1 MIKKGNHT
9 VPWIYVIVILTV
21 KKFLESL
28 TKKNCKRKNQIKFKI
43 GMLITRKGN
52 KLYVKWEDYNNHCV
66 KSIQTQRAFSGP
78 YFPAFGLNTKRYF
91 VSLHIQSKCRG
102 YGPEKTS
109 YLDVFARS
117 EFS

>member
-1 MIKKGNHT
+1 MDICYCDLNSEEIFRKFNKKE
-9 VPWIYVIVILTV
+9 LQ
-21 KKFLESL
+21 KKY
-28 TKKNCKRKNQIKFKI
+28 QIKFKI